1 MPLYLISRKNVK
13 ISTKYAKKTT
23 TISWS
28 VVPFSQRTSCF
39 NHFKYLI
46 LIMISLTIQYQMLL

>member
-28 VVPFSQRTSCF
+28 MFLSVRERRV
-39 NHFKYLI
+39 LI
-46 LIMISLTIQYQMLL
+46 ISNT